1 MLDVRSCIRLKCIR
15 SATGCVGKPSSCRAR
30 PPGRQLYHVI
40 SNISVGT
47 TLDTTT
53 FSTCCYLAHQSPRQ
67 PRNPR
72 SRMSNS
78 WTTERIEQQQ
88 PFTGYASDVTNVSAS
103 TSQLDLSDTSRPSLT
118 LARNRTSQSGPKRGR
133 SGLRTG
139 STEEDLVAEQQAEA
153 ANITLGFRDS
163 DIRQLNMT
171 SKMTNPDRMQTAMHS
186 STAGSGKAH
195 KVLYDDT
202 TGSISSAL
210 QPNSSDTPAS
220 QRTSDSESL
229 SRQPF
234 RSEPLSTGEVSDH
247 ASLGHPG
254 ITRIWNWISSTGRP
268 SASNDEYRLLESG
281 ASKVDGDVKTKHAN
295 VARRKRTKRSRD
307 VKGRLVEAEP
317 GGMGQ
322 KRMWRRLGV
331 AVMTR
336 PYRSLVSA
344 SCMASTLRRL
354 LER

>member
-1 MLDVRSCIRLKCIR
+1 
-15 SATGCVGKPSSCRAR
+15 VGEPSSCRAR
-30 PPGRQLYHVI
+30 PPSCQVVNYYHVI
-40 SNISVGT
+40 PNISVGT
-47 TLDTTT
+47 TLDITT

-67 PRNPR
+67 LRSLR

-139 STEEDLVAEQQAEA
+139 STEEDLVAEQQAED
-153 ANITLGFRDS
+153 ITLGFRDS
-163 DIRQLNMT
+163 DIRQLNMP
-171 SKMTNPDRMQTAMHS
+171 SQMTNPDHMQTAKPS
-186 STAGSGKAH
+186 LTAGFGKAH

-229 SRQPF
+229 TRQPF
-234 RSEPLSTGEVSDH
+234 RSEPLSTGEASDH
-247 ASLGHPG
+247 TSPGHPG
-254 ITRIWNWISSTGRP
+254 ITRIWNWISSTGRL

-336 PYRSLVSA
+336 PYRSLVSP
-344 SCMASTLRRL
+344 SWTVPTPGLVVRR
-354 LER
+354 

>member
-1 MLDVRSCIRLKCIR
+1 MIHQVDD
-15 SATGCVGKPSSCRAR
+15 GMGEPSSCRAA
-30 PPGRQLYHVI
+30 GRQAAGSSTISLVT
-40 SNISVGT
+40 SNISARRALEIT
-47 TLDTTT
+47 TL
-53 FSTCCYLAHQSPRQ
+53 STCCYLAHQSPRQ
-67 PRNPR
+67 LRSLR

-118 LARNRTSQSGPKRGR
+118 LARNRTSQSGLKRGR

-139 STEEDLVAEQQAEA
+139 STEEDLVAEQQAED
-153 ANITLGFRDS
+153 ITLGFRDS

-171 SKMTNPDRMQTAMHS
+171 SQMTNPDHMQTAKPS
-186 STAGSGKAH
+186 LTAGFGKAH

-229 SRQPF
+229 TRQPF
-234 RSEPLSTGEVSDH
+234 RSEPLSTGEASDH
-247 ASLGHPG
+247 TSPGHPG
-254 ITRIWNWISSTGRP
+254 ITRIWNWISSTGRL

-331 AVMTR
+331 AIMTR
-336 PYRSLVSA
+336 PYRSLVSP
-344 SCMASTLRRL
+344 SWTVPTPGLVLRR
-354 LER
+354 

>member
-1 MLDVRSCIRLKCIR
+1 
-15 SATGCVGKPSSCRAR
+15 
-30 PPGRQLYHVI
+30 
-40 SNISVGT
+40 
-47 TLDTTT
+47 
-53 FSTCCYLAHQSPRQ
+53 
-67 PRNPR
+67 
-72 SRMSNS
+72 MSNS
-78 WTTERIEQQQ
+78 WTTERTDHQQ
-88 PFTGYASDVTNVSAS
+88 PFTGYASDVTNISAS

-118 LARNRTSQSGPKRGR
+118 LARNRTSQSGLKRGR

-153 ANITLGFRDS
+153 ANIPLGFRDS
-163 DIRQLNMT
+163 DIRQLN
-171 SKMTNPDRMQTAMHS
+171 PDRMQTAMPS

-247 ASLGHPG
+247 ASPGHPG

-331 AVMTR
+331 AIMTR
-336 PYRSLVSA
+336 PYRSLVSP
-344 SCMASTLRRL
+344 SWTVPTPGLVLRR
-354 LER
+354 

>member
-1 MLDVRSCIRLKCIR
+1 LS
-15 SATGCVGKPSSCRAR
+15 R
-30 PPGRQLYHVI
+30 PAAKLPGRYYYYYHVI
-40 SNISVGT
+40 PNISVGT
-47 TLDTTT
+47 TLDITT

-67 PRNPR
+67 LRSLR

-88 PFTGYASDVTNVSAS
+88 PFTGYVSDVTNVSAS

-139 STEEDLVAEQQAEA
+139 STEEDLVAEQQAED
-153 ANITLGFRDS
+153 ITLGFRDS
-163 DIRQLNMT
+163 DIRQLNMP
-171 SKMTNPDRMQTAMHS
+171 SQMTNPDHMQTAKS
-186 STAGSGKAH
+186 SLTGGFGKAH

-229 SRQPF
+229 TRQPF
-234 RSEPLSTGEVSDH
+234 RSEPLSTGEASDH
-247 ASLGHPG
+247 TSPGHPG
-254 ITRIWNWISSTGRP
+254 ITRIWNWISSTGRI

-281 ASKVDGDVKTKHAN
+281 ASKVDGDVKTRHAN

-317 GGMGQ
+317 GAMGQ

-336 PYRSLVSA
+336 PYRSLVSL
-344 SCMASTLRRL
+344 SCAASTLQPMV
-354 LER
+354 ER